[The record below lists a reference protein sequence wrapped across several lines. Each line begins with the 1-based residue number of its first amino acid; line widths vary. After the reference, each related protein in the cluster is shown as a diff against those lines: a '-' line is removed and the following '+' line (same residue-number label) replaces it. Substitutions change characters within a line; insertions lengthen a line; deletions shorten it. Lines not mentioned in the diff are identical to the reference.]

1 MLLAQTLGEYG
12 AASGGVRGVITGLL
26 GALDTFW
33 DTVLHA
39 EPKTWLMVGGVAL
52 VLWFFLRR

>member
-12 AASGGVRGVITGLL
+12 AASGGVRGVIAGLMN
-26 GALDTFW
+26 ALNSFGDT
-33 DTVLHA
+33 LRHA
-39 EPKTWLMVGGVAL
+39 EPKTWLMVGGVVL

>member
-12 AASGGVRGVITGLL
+12 AASGGVRGVITAVL
-26 GALDTFW
+26 GALNTFW
-33 DTVLHA
+33 DTAQHA
-39 EPKTWLMVGGVAL
+39 EPKTWLMVGGVVL